1 MVIVPTVAGSGSVRP
16 GLAFFMCPDPGSGN
30 DDGGSV
36 TWPSPSTQSL
46 GTLAL
51 RAKLRVSGLV
61 RGGIG
66 EVHFGHLQRPGSAA

>member
-36 TWPSPSTQSL
+36 TWPSPSTQSHTNTTIDL
-46 GTLAL
+46 ILENSGSEGQV
-51 RAKLRVSGLV
+51 KGFRV
-61 RGGIG
+61 G
-66 EVHFGHLQRPGSAA
+66 ERRNW